1 MDLRAAG
8 EFRRTP
14 LERAD
19 QDVSWARGDQAF
31 FASGACHLLAW
42 TVRAA
47 HPGHALAVVG
57 LRRPGEAAICHVYAV
72 RADGW
77 AFDHAGW
84 HPEVDLRAVNEAY
97 EGTVLERVP
106 VPEATTLAAFCAAHR
121 HRMPTQYAGDP
132 WPRARAYVDRYPP
145 PAT

>member
-19 QDVSWARGDQAF
+19 QAVSWARGDQAF

-42 TVRAA
+42 TVRAV
-47 HPGHALAVVG
+47 HPGHGIEVVG
-57 LRRPGEAAICHVYAV
+57 LRRPGATAICHVYAV
-72 RADGW
+72 SDDGW

-84 HPEVDLRAVNEAY
+84 HPEADLRAVNETH
-97 EGTVLERVP
+97 EGTRLERVP
-106 VPEATTLAAFCAAHR
+106 VRTGLAAFCAAHQ
-121 HRMPTQYAGDP
+121 HRMPADYTADP
-132 WPRARAYVDRYPP
+132 WSRARAYVARHPP
-145 PAT
+145 PWG